1 MLLKENLKQ
10 NCEGVALKRK
20 IIMNYNNMGV
30 LMWSLKHN
38 NIMRQILLRR
48 SFLGSKASL
57 PPPSFPLRKKRLPLP
72 SQSRFMHLPG
82 EE

>member
-30 LMWSLKHN
+30 LVWSLGYDGSLYQKHN
-38 NIMRQILLRR
+38 NIMEADPTEKI
-48 SFLGSKASL
+48 
-57 PPPSFPLRKKRLPLP
+57 FPW
-72 SQSRFMHLPG
+72 F
-82 EE
+82 